1 MHLRRGTEGGDA
13 PVWQGAT
20 TEHIGNNREYLKE
33 EHAARRDAAPSEC
46 SRSWATGHEVSAIDR
61 ALPGWIRTAV
71 QALEQSEGAKG
82 NMKRKTFLTV
92 ASVIALAIGSF
103 ALSVP
108 GVLIGTVK
116 MAAPSEAANVMARTV
131 GILLITV
138 GLLNFLV
145 RGDEDSP
152 TLRSILVADLV
163 LQLGI
168 LPIDPLAYANGV
180 YGTAGSF
187 VPNTIIHIL
196 LATGFAYYLVNMN
209 RQGVPSDK

>member
-1 MHLRRGTEGGDA
+1 
-13 PVWQGAT
+13 V
-20 TEHIGNNREYLKE
+20 KE
-33 EHAARRDAAPSEC
+33 KIED
-46 SRSWATGHEVSAIDR
+46 
-61 ALPGWIRTAV
+61 
-71 QALEQSEGAKG
+71 
-82 NMKRKTFLTV
+82 MKRKTFLTV
-92 ASVIALAIGSF
+92 ASLIALAIGSF
-103 ALSVP
+103 AFAFP

-138 GLLNFLV
+138 GVLNFLV

-168 LPIDPLAYANGV
+168 LPIDPMAYWNGV

-187 VPNTIIHIL
+187 VPNTMIHIL
-196 LATGFAYYLVNMN
+196 LATGFAYYLVKMT
-209 RQGVPSDK
+209 RQSVARDK